1 MLTDSSAVNVSIWKR
16 NTCYQLSSRAEL
28 YLIARIFM
36 LSLYLP
42 WALFALKNSK
52 LLAHIAV
59 YLPARVA
66 ELPQSV
72 FGT

>member
-1 MLTDSSAVNVSIWKR
+1 
-16 NTCYQLSSRAEL
+16 
-28 YLIARIFM
+28 M

-66 ELPQSV
+66 ELPQPV

>member
-1 MLTDSSAVNVSIWKR
+1 
-16 NTCYQLSSRAEL
+16 
-28 YLIARIFM
+28 M

-42 WALFALKNSK
+42 WALFALKNNK

-59 YLPARVA
+59 CLPARVA
-66 ELPQSV
+66 ELPQPV